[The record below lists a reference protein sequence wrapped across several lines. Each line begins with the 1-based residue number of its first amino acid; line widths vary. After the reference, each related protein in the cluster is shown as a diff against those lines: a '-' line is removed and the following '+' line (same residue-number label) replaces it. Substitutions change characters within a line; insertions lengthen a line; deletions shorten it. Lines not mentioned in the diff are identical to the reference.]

1 MNELRQ
7 RRGMRPQTAKPAL
20 QKQKQK
26 ENFTNAYSK
35 QISKAIVEEEE
46 IDIELYPQLG
56 AWIMVG
62 KSIQK
67 AQDSH
72 ILSIDKVEERYGYQ
86 SSYQCK

>member
-56 AWIMVG
+56 A
-62 KSIQK
+62 
-67 AQDSH
+67 
-72 ILSIDKVEERYGYQ
+72 
-86 SSYQCK
+86 